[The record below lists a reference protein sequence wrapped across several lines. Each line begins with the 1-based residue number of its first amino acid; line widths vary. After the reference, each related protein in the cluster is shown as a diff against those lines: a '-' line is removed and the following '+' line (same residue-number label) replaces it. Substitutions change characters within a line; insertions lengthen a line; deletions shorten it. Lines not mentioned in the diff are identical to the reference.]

1 MERLAV
7 AALLTLTCLVAA
19 ACPGPASP
27 PPRSADSPAATRT
40 ADSPAARATP
50 QAIPADRQQLE
61 NIIRDIVA
69 EVLGMPPGEV
79 DVGAPLTKQKVP
91 ADELDA
97 VEIVMGIEEKFGVEI
112 PDADLSTPEGELRA
126 DLSVRMLAE
135 IVAGKKPRK

>member
-7 AALLTLTCLVAA
+7 AVLLTLTCLVTA
-19 ACPGPASP
+19 ACPGPASA
-27 PPRSADSPAATRT
+27 PPRAADGPAAT
-40 ADSPAARATP
+40 ATP
-50 QAIPADRQQLE
+50 QAVPADRQQLE

-69 EVLGMPPGEV
+69 EVLRVAPGEV
-79 DVGAPLTKQKVP
+79 DVGAPLMKQSVP

-112 PDADLSTPEGELRA
+112 PDADISTPEGELRE
-126 DLSVRMLAE
+126 DLSVKTLAE